1 VTGWQRAIDELA
13 ERERLAVASAR
24 WDEVVALH
32 GERQRLIAAL
42 PQPLPRSARPVLER
56 ALETSLATERAL
68 VAALAETKGTLE
80 RLRGGR
86 RAVVAYGGRRA
97 AALDAR
103 A

>member
-1 VTGWQRAIDELA
+1 VTNWLRAFDELA
-13 ERERLAVASAR
+13 ERERLAVSSAR
-24 WDEVVALH
+24 WDEVVEIH
-32 GERQRLIAAL
+32 GERRELVAAL
-42 PQPLPRSARPVLER
+42 PEPLPQAVRPVLER
-56 ALETSLATERAL
+56 ALERSLATERAL

-86 RAVVAYGGRRA
+86 RAAAAYGGRRA

>member
-1 VTGWQRAIDELA
+1 VTDWQRPFDELA
-13 ERERLAVASAR
+13 ERERIAVASAR
-24 WDEVVALH
+24 WDEVVEIH
-32 GERQRLIAAL
+32 GARRELVANL
-42 PQPLPRSARPVLER
+42 PQPLPEAARPVLER
-56 ALETSLATERAL
+56 ALERSLQTERAL

-86 RAVVAYGGRRA
+86 RAAVAYGGRRA

>member
-1 VTGWQRAIDELA
+1 MTDWHRAFDELA
-13 ERERLAVASAR
+13 DRERIAVASAR
-24 WDEVVALH
+24 WDEVVAIH
-32 GERQRLIAAL
+32 AERSDLVASL
-42 PQPLPRSARPVLER
+42 PQPLPAAARPLLER

-86 RAVVAYGGRRA
+86 RAAVAYGGRRA